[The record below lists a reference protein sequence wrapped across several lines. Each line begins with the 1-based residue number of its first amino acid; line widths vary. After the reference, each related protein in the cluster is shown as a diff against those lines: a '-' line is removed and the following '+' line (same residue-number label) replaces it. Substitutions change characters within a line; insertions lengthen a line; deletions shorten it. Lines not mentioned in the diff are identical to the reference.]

1 MQETRVWSVMNETNN
16 LCPMSSIYKADGW
29 KPSSPN
35 PFYKAD
41 GRHACLSCPIC
52 STPSNQPSR
61 RCGTSSM
68 LRSRQACLSCPVC
81 STPRNQPSMRRGAPS
96 LCSTSTAD
104 AADLQ
109 VVLARLGIPQDST
122 VCRAMI
128 VAAGRGNW
136 DGRMNLTQLITF
148 LCNGLSAEPLP
159 RRN

>member
-1 MQETRVWSVMNETNN
+1 MQETRVWSVMKETPN
-16 LCPMSSIYKADGW
+16 LCPMSSIYKVDGW

-68 LRSRQACLSCPVC
+68 LQSRQACLSCPCPVC

-96 LCSTSTAD
+96 LCLMSTAMGSSTRRTFRLCWRGS
-104 AADLQ
+104 ASHRTPQ
-109 VVLARLGIPQDST
+109 CVVP
-122 VCRAMI
+122 
-128 VAAGRGNW
+128 
-136 DGRMNLTQLITF
+136 
-148 LCNGLSAEPLP
+148 
-159 RRN
+159 